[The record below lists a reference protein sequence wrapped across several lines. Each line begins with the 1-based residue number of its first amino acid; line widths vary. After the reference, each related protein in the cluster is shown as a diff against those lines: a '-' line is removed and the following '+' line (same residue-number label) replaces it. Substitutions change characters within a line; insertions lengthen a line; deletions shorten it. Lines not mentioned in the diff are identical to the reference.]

1 MLDFCGLPVFI
12 SPENADIEI
21 ETGIFEIVRIAA
33 VKSHLL
39 LWRENYPDVVVT
51 FVTVKMIEPALI
63 KRNDIGAQA
72 GFVFAFLFD
81 LRNRILACLA
91 CRIGRHAGFYGCIY
105 LRGYVF
111 DRYQH
116 IELEIGAFDFF
127 RVRLRIK
134 AFLQVIV
141 LLAGRFLQRVRPH
154 VMIGNAESG
163 SGNE

>member
-21 ETGIFEIVRIAA
+21 EAGIFEIVRIAT

-39 LWRENYPDVVVT
+39 LWRENYPDVLVT

-63 KRNDIGAQA
+63 KRDDIGAQA

-91 CRIGRHAGFYGCIY
+91 CRIGRHAGFYGCVY

-134 AFLQVIV
+134 AFLQVIA
-141 LLAGRFLQRVRPH
+141 LLAGRFLQRVRSH
-154 VMIGNAESG
+154 VMIGNAESV

>member
-1 MLDFCGLPVFI
+1 MLDPGRLPIFI
-12 SPENADIEI
+12 NTENTDIEI
-21 ETGIFEIVRIAA
+21 EAGIFEIVRIAT

-39 LWRENYPDVVVT
+39 LRRKNYPDVLIT

-63 KRNDIGAQA
+63 KRDDIGAQA

-91 CRIGRHAGFYGCIY
+91 CRIGRHAGFYGCVY

-111 DRYQH
+111 DRYPD

-127 RVRLRIK
+127 RVRLRLK
-134 AFLQVIV
+134 Y
-141 LLAGRFLQRVRPH
+141 
-154 VMIGNAESG
+154 
-163 SGNE
+163 

>member
-1 MLDFCGLPVFI
+1 MPRSAEIPFQITLNPRRLPIFI
-12 SPENADIEI
+12 TPQNIDNGMEG
-21 ETGIFEIVRIAA
+21 GIFQIRGMAA

-39 LWRENYPDVVVT
+39 LWRENYPDVLVT

-63 KRNDIGAQA
+63 ECDDIGAQA

-91 CRIGRHAGFYGCIY
+91 CRIGRHAGFYGCVY

-116 IELEIGAFDFF
+116 IELEIGA
-127 RVRLRIK
+127 LISS
-134 AFLQVIV
+134 AFVF
-141 LLAGRFLQRVRPH
+141 A
-154 VMIGNAESG
+154 
-163 SGNE
+163 